1 MLDLHV
7 DAQQCGRH
15 GDPTT
20 VHYLAPGTWHS
31 DKVVSRILMELYLLV
46 EEVDGSNQLQNS
58 KEVPNLDLQRS
69 AAWHM
74 CTPAL
79 HGLDDTEEFV
89 VSKASNA
96 LTSLAELGLLQ
107 KPALQEL
114 VSCSLSLSS
123 SQIVGAQ
130 LLPNYHET
138 DEGLIPV
145 FRKLHSQ
152 GITEEDE
159 DKLLFLRKVVLKLD

>member
-31 DKVVSRILMELYLLV
+31 DK
-46 EEVDGSNQLQNS
+46 
-58 KEVPNLDLQRS
+58 
-69 AAWHM
+69 
-74 CTPAL
+74 
-79 HGLDDTEEFV
+79 GLDDTEEFV